1 MSVDQ
6 ATVRRIARLA
16 RIRISDNEVPKLEGE
31 LNHIL
36 NWVEMLGEV
45 DTENVEPMTSVVDS
59 TMRLR
64 NDEVTDG
71 GYPDRVT
78 GSAAASE
85 DNFFMVPKVVE

>member
-31 LNHIL
+31 LNRIL
-36 NWVEMLGEV
+36 DWIELLGEV
-45 DTENVEPMTSVVDS
+45 DTVNVEPMTSVVNMQ
-59 TMRLR
+59 MRKR
-64 NDEVTDG
+64 EDAVTDG

-78 GSAAASE
+78 ANAPQSD
-85 DNFFMVPKVVE
+85 DNLFMVPKVVE

>member
-31 LNHIL
+31 LNRIL
-36 NWVEMLGEV
+36 EWIELLGEV
-45 DTENVEPMTSVVDS
+45 DTENVEPMTSVVS
-59 TMRLR
+59 MQMRKR
-64 NDEVTDG
+64 EDAVTDG
-71 GYPDRVT
+71 GYPERVT
-78 GSAAASE
+78 ANAPQSD

>member
-16 RIRISDNEVPKLEGE
+16 RIRISDNEVPKLVGE

-36 NWVEMLGEV
+36 SWVEMLDEV
-45 DTENVEPMTSVVDS
+45 DTDNVEPMTSVVDS

-71 GYPDRVT
+71 GYADRVT
-78 GSAAASE
+78 GNAAASE
-85 DNFFMVPKVVE
+85 ENFFIVPKMVE

>member
-78 GSAAASE
+78 GNAAASD

>member
-31 LNHIL
+31 LNRIL
-36 NWVEMLGEV
+36 DWIELLSEV
-45 DTENVEPMTSVVDS
+45 DTVNVEPMTSVVNMQ
-59 TMRLR
+59 MRKR
-64 NDEVTDG
+64 EDAVTDG

-78 GSAAASE
+78 ANAPQSD
-85 DNFFMVPKVVE
+85 DNLFMVPKVVE

>member
-31 LNHIL
+31 LNRIL
-36 NWVEMLGEV
+36 DWIELLGEV
-45 DTENVEPMTSVVDS
+45 DTAHVEPMTSVVS
-59 TMRLR
+59 MQMRKR
-64 NDEVTDG
+64 EDAVTDG
-71 GYPDRVT
+71 GYPERVT
-78 GSAAASE
+78 ANAPQSD

>member
-31 LNHIL
+31 LNRIL
-36 NWVEMLGEV
+36 DWIELLGEL
-45 DTENVEPMTSVVDS
+45 DTADVEPMTSVVS
-59 TMRLR
+59 MQMRKR
-64 NDEVTDG
+64 EDAVTDG
-71 GYPDRVT
+71 GYPERVT
-78 GSAAASE
+78 ANAPQSD

>member
-31 LNHIL
+31 LNRIL
-36 NWVEMLGEV
+36 DWIELLGEV
-45 DTENVEPMTSVVDS
+45 DTENVEPMTSVVS
-59 TMRLR
+59 MQMRKR
-64 NDEVTDG
+64 EDAVTDG
-71 GYPDRVT
+71 GYPERVT
-78 GSAAASE
+78 ANAPQSD

>member
-31 LNHIL
+31 LNRIL
-36 NWVEMLGEV
+36 DWIELLGEV
-45 DTENVEPMTSVVDS
+45 DTANVEPMTSVVS
-59 TMRLR
+59 MQMRKR
-64 NDEVTDG
+64 EDAVTDG
-71 GYPDRVT
+71 GYPERVT
-78 GSAAASE
+78 ANAPQSV